1 MIFSNLVNGIGQHL
15 QNFDRGCIHELIPLA
30 DNSWIMNWRVFYFA
44 WFIAWT
50 PFVGMFI
57 ARISKGRTIREFII
71 GVVIVPTV
79 FTIVWLSVFGTIA
92 LSISGTWS
100 INELRDIVALP
111 ETAVFIIF
119 SEYPLTK
126 IMSFLVIMLLAIFL

>member
-1 MIFSNLVNGIGQHL
+1 MEKMLGNKKYILIFILPALLLFLGFIIGPTSMIFSNLVNGIGQHL
-15 QNFDRGCIHELIPLA
+15 QNFVGDVFMIDPFG

-79 FTIVWLSVFGTIA
+79 FNCVAFCVWNNRIKYIGDL
-92 LSISGTWS
+92 
-100 INELRDIVALP
+100 
-111 ETAVFIIF
+111 
-119 SEYPLTK
+119 EYK
-126 IMSFLVIMLLAIFL
+126 